1 MNLKFLHLATLTLWL
16 ISGCNNQDLEN
27 HPGNYFSK
35 QKENLKK
42 GKGTV
47 LLDESYMPLFNTLLY
62 TFQSTRPEADIS
74 LQYLPEL
81 KNVQLFLEDNEL
93 KILTIAGSKELSKK
107 EYESITTTNKR
118 IDTKII
124 GYDALILIANP
135 SNRVEYI
142 RQSQIR
148 QWLTTNDVNWPNSKN
163 PISIVIDHQ
172 FSTNYHTI
180 KTKITD
186 KAFGNRVFQQAGTD
200 SVIAYVN
207 RNPNSIGI
215 IGYNWLSD
223 RKDPATIKRL
233 KQVKILSVFNE
244 QTGNPIFPS
253 QESIRNHLYPYI
265 RPIRIINRGIR
276 NGINTGFVNFILS
289 EVGQLI
295 LDKSGLVPEIDPFR
309 QVELKTE

>member
-1 MNLKFLHLATLTLWL
+1 MNLKFLPLAMLTLWL

-62 TFQSTRPEADIS
+62 TFQSTRPDADIS

-93 KILTIAGSKELSKK
+93 KVLTIAGSKELSKK

-244 QTGNPIFPS
+244 QTGSPIFPS

>member
-1 MNLKFLHLATLTLWL
+1 MNLKFLPLATLTLWL
-16 ISGCNNQDLEN
+16 FSGCNNQDLEN

-62 TFQSTRPEADIS
+62 TFQSTRPDADIS

-93 KILTIAGSKELSKK
+93 KVLTIAGSKELSKK

-180 KTKITD
+180 KTQITD

-253 QESIRNHLYPYI
+253 QESIRNHQYPYI

>member
-1 MNLKFLHLATLTLWL
+1 MNLKFLPFATLTLWL
-16 ISGCNNQDLEN
+16 IAGCNNQDLEN

-81 KNVQLFLEDNEL
+81 KNVELFLEDNEL

-135 SNRVEYI
+135 TNRVESLHE
-142 RQSQIR
+142 SQIM
-148 QWLTTNDVNWPNSKN
+148 QWLTTNDVNWPNSQN

-180 KTKITD
+180 KTQITD
-186 KAFGNRVFQQAGTD
+186 KAFGNRVFQQTGTD

-244 QTGNPIFPS
+244 QTGKPVFPS
-253 QESIRNHLYPYI
+253 QESIRNHQYPYI

>member
-1 MNLKFLHLATLTLWL
+1 MNLKFLPLATLTLWL
-16 ISGCNNQDLEN
+16 ITGCNNQDLEN

-81 KNVQLFLEDNEL
+81 KNIQLFLDDNAL
-93 KILTIAGSKELSKK
+93 KILTIAGTKELSKK

-142 RQSQIR
+142 HQSQIM

-180 KTKITD
+180 KTQITD

-215 IGYNWLSD
+215 IGFNWLSD

-233 KQVKILSVFNE
+233 KQVKILSIFNE
-244 QTGNPIFPS
+244 QTGKPIFPS
-253 QESIRNHLYPYI
+253 QESIRNNLYPYI

>member
-1 MNLKFLHLATLTLWL
+1 MNLKFLPLATLTLWL
-16 ISGCNNQDLEN
+16 IAGCNNQDLEN

-81 KNVQLFLEDNEL
+81 KNIQLFLDDNEL
-93 KILTIAGSKELSKK
+93 KILTIAGTKELSKK

-135 SNRVEYI
+135 SNRIEYI
-142 RQSQIR
+142 HQSQIM

-180 KTKITD
+180 KTQITD

-215 IGYNWLSD
+215 IGFNWLSD

-233 KQVKILSVFNE
+233 KQVKILSIFNE
-244 QTGNPIFPS
+244 QTGKPIFPS
-253 QESIRNHLYPYI
+253 QESIRNKLYPYI

>member
-93 KILTIAGSKELSKK
+93 KVLTIAGSKELSKK

-244 QTGNPIFPS
+244 QTGSPIFPS

>member
-1 MNLKFLHLATLTLWL
+1 MNLKFLPFATLTLWL
-16 ISGCNNQDLEN
+16 IAGCNNQDLKN

-42 GKGTV
+42 GNGTI
-47 LLDESYMPLFNTLLY
+47 LLDESYMPLFKTLLY
-62 TFQSTRPEADIS
+62 TFQSTRPDADIS

-107 EYESITTTNKR
+107 EYETITTTNKR

-135 SNRVEYI
+135 SNRVEYLHE
-142 RQSQIR
+142 SQIM
-148 QWLTTNDVNWPNSKN
+148 QLLTTNDVNWPNSKN

-180 KTKITD
+180 KTQITD

-244 QTGNPIFPS
+244 QIGKPVFPS
-253 QESIRNHLYPYI
+253 QESIRNHQYPYI

>member
-1 MNLKFLHLATLTLWL
+1 MNLKFLPFATLTLWL
-16 ISGCNNQDLEN
+16 IAGCNNQDLKN

-42 GKGTV
+42 GNGTI
-47 LLDESYMPLFNTLLY
+47 LLDESYMPLFKTLLY
-62 TFQSTRPEADIS
+62 TFQSTRPDADIS

-107 EYESITTTNKR
+107 EYETITTTNKR

-135 SNRVEYI
+135 TNRVESLHE
-142 RQSQIR
+142 SQIM

-180 KTKITD
+180 KTQITD

-244 QTGNPIFPS
+244 QIGKPVFPS
-253 QESIRNHLYPYI
+253 QESIRNHQYPYI

>member
-1 MNLKFLHLATLTLWL
+1 MNLKFLPLATLTLWL
-16 ISGCNNQDLEN
+16 ITGCNNQDLEN

-81 KNVQLFLEDNEL
+81 KNIQLFLDDNEL
-93 KILTIAGSKELSKK
+93 KILTIAGTKELSKK

-142 RQSQIR
+142 HQSQIM

-180 KTKITD
+180 KTQITD
-186 KAFGNRVFQQAGTD
+186 KAFGNRVFQQVGTD

-215 IGYNWLSD
+215 IGFNWLSD

-233 KQVKILSVFNE
+233 KQVKILSIFNE
-244 QTGNPIFPS
+244 QTGKPIFPS
-253 QESIRNHLYPYI
+253 QESIRNKLYPYI

>member
-1 MNLKFLHLATLTLWL
+1 MNLKFLPLAMLTLWL

-62 TFQSTRPEADIS
+62 TFQSTRPDADIS

-93 KILTIAGSKELSKK
+93 KVLTIAGSKELSKK

>member
-1 MNLKFLHLATLTLWL
+1 MNLKFLPLATLTLWL
-16 ISGCNNQDLEN
+16 IAGCNNQDLEN

-35 QKENLKK
+35 PKENLKK

-81 KNVQLFLEDNEL
+81 KNIQLFLDDNEL
-93 KILTIAGSKELSKK
+93 KILTIAGTKELSKK

-142 RQSQIR
+142 HQSQIM

-180 KTKITD
+180 KTQITD

-233 KQVKILSVFNE
+233 KQVKILSIFNE
-244 QTGNPIFPS
+244 QTGKPIFPS

>member
-1 MNLKFLHLATLTLWL
+1 MNLKFLPLATLTLWL
-16 ISGCNNQDLEN
+16 ITGCNNQDLEN

-81 KNVQLFLEDNEL
+81 KNIQLFLDDNAL
-93 KILTIAGSKELSKK
+93 KILTIAGTKELSKK

-142 RQSQIR
+142 HQSQIM

-180 KTKITD
+180 KTQITD

-233 KQVKILSVFNE
+233 KQVKILSIFNE
-244 QTGNPIFPS
+244 QTGKPIFPS
-253 QESIRNHLYPYI
+253 QESIRNKLYPYI

>member
-180 KTKITD
+180 KTQITD

>member
-1 MNLKFLHLATLTLWL
+1 
-16 ISGCNNQDLEN
+16 
-27 HPGNYFSK
+27 
-35 QKENLKK
+35 
-42 GKGTV
+42 
-47 LLDESYMPLFNTLLY
+47 MPLFNTLLY
-62 TFQSTRPEADIS
+62 TFQSTRPDADIS

-93 KILTIAGSKELSKK
+93 KVLTIAGSKELSKK

-180 KTKITD
+180 KTQITD